1 MSFGPGN
8 PFWAFA
14 MEAEGRD
21 DLISTREAKINAVIK
36 EVRAYPQVVMPE
48 YKFKEILK
56 KHKLTDIKSYEIDY
70 IRRRL

>member
-1 MSFGPGN
+1 MKFGPGN
-8 PFWAFA
+8 PFWSFA

-36 EVRAYPQVVMPE
+36 EVRAYPQEVMPE

-56 KHKLTDIKSYEIDY
+56 KHNLTDIKSYEIDY